1 MMRKH
6 NKDISNMSKE
16 NVIISKE
23 DIKPFIEKSD
33 LFLSILSNF
42 KPDQDSESDDE
53 FENIND
59 DIYNRIIS
67 SINKIEYKP
76 YDYKV
81 INNKYYDYS
90 NALKLHNYLN
100 FLRFW
105 GVKSLPEKLI
115 EFVVNGKFVFGF
127 QLFIYLNN

>member
-1 MMRKH
+1 MHKH

-53 FENIND
+53 FENINA
-59 DIYNRIIS
+59 DIYTRIKS
-67 SINKIEYKP
+67 SINKIE
-76 YDYKV
+76 
-81 INNKYYDYS
+81 
-90 NALKLHNYLN
+90 
-100 FLRFW
+100 
-105 GVKSLPEKLI
+105 
-115 EFVVNGKFVFGF
+115 
-127 QLFIYLNN
+127 